1 MHSDTNGRTKSN
13 NSPSDN
19 NPNETVIL
27 IDSDKEEDASIRE
40 ANLPVRLYPDRRV
53 GRRRDALNRFVRS
66 GSRSRNSQ
74 RTHITASSERP
85 DFQANNDDITI
96 IREVGR
102 FFGDDGPIDPSAHY
116 VDLDQEPGSETL
128 ETPRT
133 IQVDNTNGY
142 LNDNGNNN
150 ESDDGLTIVEERTTR
165 PRVTLNLPGGER
177 LEVTATTTDIPIRRS
192 FEFQE
197 DLGASRRQL
206 LRRSA
211 TRARNLFV
219 DRSDENDEDWTDDTH
234 NLPEAIQRA
243 RRESRMRMSR
253 RIAERQRRVQQQRV
267 SSDENISTSIRLQS
281 IRERIQSYTPD
292 IRSAFHRAESLHEF
306 RSILQ
311 NVAPITLQECEEEL
325 MALFTEFR
333 NQLLQNWAIDRVRN
347 TQEEALRLH
356 REALER
362 QERTAGRV
370 FHRGT
375 LRESI
380 TNYLNFNGEDGF
392 LSRLWSGP
400 ALSDADEER
409 HTQNIID
416 MIQERE
422 ERERDVVMKNL
433 MNKTR
438 AQQEEF
444 EARAA
449 SLPEGYSASFDTT
462 PKMKLDITKNGKE
475 ETIIVTDDDLAKTLE
490 DIPVCCLCGAEL
502 GVGIPDDFTGI
513 SQKDRGVSF
522 EGLVSKYKFHCPYQT
537 LARPSMLDRDLS
549 KRTFIASCGH
559 AFCGRCF
566 ARIDNAKKKS
576 KMPKKKLAQ
585 LKGSAHPDNY
595 GPKLCPAD
603 SCKKLIRSRGRLK
616 EVYF

>member
-66 GSRSRNSQ
+66 DSRSRNSQ

-211 TRARNLFV
+211 TRAL
-219 DRSDENDEDWTDDTH
+219 
-234 NLPEAIQRA
+234 
-243 RRESRMRMSR
+243 
-253 RIAERQRRVQQQRV
+253 
-267 SSDENISTSIRLQS
+267 
-281 IRERIQSYTPD
+281 
-292 IRSAFHRAESLHEF
+292 
-306 RSILQ
+306 
-311 NVAPITLQECEEEL
+311 
-325 MALFTEFR
+325 
-333 NQLLQNWAIDRVRN
+333 
-347 TQEEALRLH
+347 
-356 REALER
+356 
-362 QERTAGRV
+362 
-370 FHRGT
+370 
-375 LRESI
+375 
-380 TNYLNFNGEDGF
+380 
-392 LSRLWSGP
+392 
-400 ALSDADEER
+400 
-409 HTQNIID
+409 
-416 MIQERE
+416 
-422 ERERDVVMKNL
+422 
-433 MNKTR
+433 
-438 AQQEEF
+438 
-444 EARAA
+444 
-449 SLPEGYSASFDTT
+449 
-462 PKMKLDITKNGKE
+462 
-475 ETIIVTDDDLAKTLE
+475 
-490 DIPVCCLCGAEL
+490 
-502 GVGIPDDFTGI
+502 
-513 SQKDRGVSF
+513 
-522 EGLVSKYKFHCPYQT
+522 
-537 LARPSMLDRDLS
+537 
-549 KRTFIASCGH
+549 
-559 AFCGRCF
+559 
-566 ARIDNAKKKS
+566 
-576 KMPKKKLAQ
+576 
-585 LKGSAHPDNY
+585 
-595 GPKLCPAD
+595 
-603 SCKKLIRSRGRLK
+603 
-616 EVYF
+616 